1 MRMHA
6 GMKCAAGATLIGA
19 VMTTTGSA
27 NAAMAYTT
35 LQQAS
40 MSSTVTRYGS
50 TGTSTASY
58 TGPTTSSSLF
68 SVVGG
73 GAGNVYLV
81 TGSGMMLVPETSTY
95 RTGDSVRLVH
105 NVGAWSFQANVT
117 GSLTV
122 QLSTAVDFYAG
133 TFAPQVFSLGGS
145 VLANGTRLEAG
156 TYTLDFSLLNYSQN
170 IQYNNGFQVEATFLQ
185 PAAVPAPSAAAL
197 LGAAG
202 LLGRRRRA

>member
-1 MRMHA
+1 MSRTPSA
-6 GMKCAAGATLIGA
+6 FNSCTLSVLAAVALA
-19 VMTTTGSA
+19 GSA
-27 NAAMAYTT
+27 DAALAYTT

-50 TGTSTASY
+50 TGTSIASY

-73 GAGNVYLV
+73 GAGNVYLA
-81 TGSGMMLVPETSTY
+81 TASGMMLDPGTSTY
-95 RTGDSVRLVH
+95 RTGDSVRLIHDVQ
-105 NVGAWSFQANVT
+105 ASSFQANVT

-122 QLSTAVDFYAG
+122 QLSTAVDFHAG

-145 VLANGTRLEAG
+145 VLASGTRLEAG
-156 TYTLDFSLLNYSQN
+156 TYTLGFSLLNYSQN
-170 IQYNNGFQVEATFLQ
+170 IPYNNGFQVEAMFLQ
-185 PAAVPAPSAAAL
+185 PVAVPVPGAVAL